1 MLPIITNRLDLVQA
15 SPAMIRA
22 ELGSHDALAA
32 LLDAA
37 MPEDW
42 PPEFFERD
50 DLERALVRSEAM
62 DFDPAWGMR
71 YFLWREPRRLVG
83 VGGFFAPPHNG
94 MVMLGYTVAKPFR
107 GRGLATEAT
116 LGMVAFAFAHG
127 DVDRIAA
134 ETLPELAASIRV
146 LGKAGFSLDGPAQT
160 HPGAI
165 RFERSKGS

>member
-1 MLPIITNRLDLVQA
+1 
-15 SPAMIRA
+15 
-22 ELGSHDALAA
+22 
-32 LLDAA
+32 
-37 MPEDW
+37 
-42 PPEFFERD
+42 
-50 DLERALVRSEAM
+50 
-62 DFDPAWGMR
+62 MR

-116 LGMVAFAFAHG
+116 LGMVAFAFAHR
-127 DVDRIAA
+127 DMDRVAA

-146 LGKAGFSLDGPAQT
+146 LEKAGFSLDGPAQT